1 VWYKNVGTSFF
12 RFVTNRA
19 FDRLPDGRTEG
30 QQSHGYTVRGI
41 TCSRTVETTCD
52 GILHT
57 YSVVPTCCITC
68 IVFSLQ
74 DDTVAARLPL
84 SAACLKCSA
93 STGYRHTWFF
103 GSDFSKSSDFS
114 NLLTAANFCII
125 SLVCNTTQMQPVSYV
140 SLTSSDQPVG
150 LCR

>member
-1 VWYKNVGTSFF
+1 MGTSSF

-19 FDRLPDGRTEG
+19 FDRLPDGWTEG
-30 QQSHGYTVRGI
+30 QQSHGYTVRCI

-93 STGYRHTWFF
+93 STGYRPTWFF